1 VLAEGQLKGEGLSNT
16 LPYLWDHWYLKSSQ
30 VMQRDFSYESRQQVT
45 QAVPDLTM
53 GQAKP
58 APTPYDAQ
66 PKYAPIPGLPL
77 VSQFRYPL
85 WDAKPIEPPQDV
97 KLAGSSSEFIN
108 VVPGN
113 VYIPLGKLKPGLY
126 LV

>member
-1 VLAEGQLKGEGLSNT
+1 
-16 LPYLWDHWYLKSSQ
+16 
-30 VMQRDFSYESRQQVT
+30 
-45 QAVPDLTM
+45 
-53 GQAKP
+53 
-58 APTPYDAQ
+58 PTPYDAQ
-66 PKYAPIPGLPL
+66 PQYAPIPGLPL

-126 LV
+126 LVEALVGKYR